1 MAPTILVFS
10 LMGVLRGYFQGHG
23 NMVPT
28 SVSQIVE
35 QLVHAAVSI
44 WASFDFMRRFA
55 GKENPASYGAAGGTL
70 GTFGGAAAAFVLLA
84 VLTAKQ

>member
-10 LMGVLRGYFQGHG
+10 PDGSAAGVFPGHG

-70 GTFGGAAAAFVLLA
+70 GTFAGAAAALCCWRC
-84 VLTAKQ
+84 